1 MKKNLFVFSLV
12 TLFFAQSALAHEKLS
27 WHNAQ
32 KAIIKKAENILN
44 TYDPEICMWTIK
56 TYQIVLA
63 PEYETEAW
71 QISERVI
78 KDILPKLPVYAQALE
93 NPFDDIYWSELV
105 LQASM
110 MGGQLA
116 AQIHD
121 TFEFGAKVC
130 AIIGGYIDVL
140 KETIRKK

>member
-1 MKKNLFVFSLV
+1 MKKNLLVFSLV
-12 TLFFAQSALAHEKLS
+12 TLFAAQSAIAHEKLS

-32 KAIIKKAENILN
+32 KAIIKKAEHIFN
-44 TYDPEICMWTIK
+44 TYDPEICMWTVK
-56 TYQIVLA
+56 SYQIILS

-71 QISERVI
+71 QIAERVI
-78 KDILPKLPVYAQALE
+78 KEMLPKLPVYAKAIE
-93 NPFDDIYWSELV
+93 NPFDDVYWSELV

-121 TFEFGAKVC
+121 TFEFGAKVGG
-130 AIIGGYIDVL
+130 IIGSYVDIL
-140 KETIRKK
+140 KETLRQ